1 MACFIQSYGD
11 VRLALRD
18 RPAFNDFILF
28 PVNDINLVLGF
39 VIDEYFRARFF
50 QSHGFK
56 RVSVDLDIGHLLA
69 GCGVNNADHRIRL
82 VDIATAIVDV
92 QVFCGRIVSDG
103 ISVLQQF
110 HARKQL
116 VGLTVEDLEIPGLT
130 IRHVYAVDV
139 FTIEHGVR
147 LLDSA
152 YGVDELACLEVE
164 NEDGF
169 VTLWSRKKPPTL
181 EIDFKM
187 IEMPLDSSR

>member
-56 RVSVDLDIGHLLA
+56 RVSVDLDIGHLLS
-69 GCGVNNADHRIRL
+69 GFG
-82 VDIATAIVDV
+82 
-92 QVFCGRIVSDG
+92 F
-103 ISVLQQF
+103 
-110 HARKQL
+110 K
-116 VGLTVEDLEIPGLT
+116 
-130 IRHVYAVDV
+130 
-139 FTIEHGVR
+139 
-147 LLDSA
+147 
-152 YGVDELACLEVE
+152 
-164 NEDGF
+164 NEDRF
-169 VTLWSRKKPPTL
+169 VTLWSRKKPPPL